1 MAAQN
6 LISKE
11 MTPEEKTS
19 ITTKLNDLKTDV
31 DKVVVSV
38 PEDKNEYIRVG
49 NIMLP
54 FMDKIYDV
62 VQRHPEILPSSFD
75 KPEYFRDYLFTKDIY
90 PIATL
95 FAQINA
101 SLQATLF
108 AVNSDTMVESLEV
121 YAYVQ
126 QGKGKVPGLETDAAE
141 LKAFFKKPPRP
152 PKPPK
157 PPTQ

>member
-11 MTPEEKTS
+11 MTSEEKTS
-19 ITTKLNDLKTDV
+19 ITAKLNDLKTEV
-31 DKVVVSV
+31 DKVVVPV
-38 PEDKNEYIRVG
+38 PDDKNEYIRVG

-62 VQRHPEILPSSFD
+62 VLRHPEILPPSFD
-75 KPEYFRDYLFTKDIY
+75 KVEYAKDYLFTKDIY

-126 QGKGKVPGLETDAAE
+126 QGKGKVPGLEIDAAE

-152 PKPPK
+152 PKPTS
-157 PPTQ
+157 PPAQ